1 MQFSIA
7 TIALFPSS
15 AMAAPYSG
23 NSNSDSYDPCTG
35 LLQKSPQCCNTDI
48 LGVANLDCHG
58 PPSVP
63 TSPSQF
69 QASCVADGGRSARCC
84 TLSLLG
90 LALVCTDPVGI

>member
-7 TIALFPSS
+7 TIALFLSS
-15 AMAAPYSG
+15 ALAAPYSG
-23 NSNSDSYDPCTG
+23 SSNSDPYDPCTG

-48 LGVANLDCHG
+48 LGVANLDS
-58 PPSVP
+58 PSVP

-69 QASCVADGGRSARCC
+69 QASCVADGGRQARCC

>member
-7 TIALFPSS
+7 TIALFLSS
-15 AMAAPYSG
+15 ALAAPYTGSI
-23 NSNSDSYDPCTG
+23 SDPYDPCTG

-48 LGVANLDCHG
+48 LGLANLDCHG

-69 QASCVADGGRSARCC
+69 QASCVADGGRQARCC
-84 TLSLLG
+84 TLSLG
-90 LALVCTDPVGI
+90 LAVVCADPVGL